1 MQSDLDTIDRL
12 TVASPEPQPI
22 DRATR
27 GRKRPM
33 CTAHTPFSSI
43 PALGEGV
50 HLFAVQ
56 EGVRADFAIQM
67 AGAQL
72 NAGLNALRYALCD
85 QAHTEESAS
94 LWSAFYCIEGAAAL
108 VDALNL
114 SVENAVGDDEEEQQ
128 QEAAA

>member
-1 MQSDLDTIDRL
+1 MQSDLDTLDRL
-12 TVASPEPQPI
+12 TVANPEPQPI

-27 GRKRPM
+27 GRRLPM

-43 PALGEGV
+43 STLGEDV

-72 NAGLNALRYALCD
+72 NAGLNAMRVALCD
-85 QAHTEESAS
+85 QAYTPESDS
-94 LWSAFYCIEGAAAL
+94 LWSAFYCIEGAAA
-108 VDALNL
+108 VISALTL
-114 SVENAVGDDEEEQQ
+114 TVEAAVGDVEGQP
-128 QEAAA
+128 QEVAA